1 MVILEFNNGSPN
13 ESLDINDLAY
23 YVTNVTS
30 QWNNTMDTGDNLN
43 TGISTYVFIGNVSSI
58 LTDVPNNPN
67 GFIVTVEEPQATLI
81 TPPASGDFI
90 FFAKNNMAEVSSLK
104 GYYGELT
111 IENNSR
117 QKAELFSIAAEIT
130 ESSK

>member
-30 QWNNTMDTGDNLN
+30 QWNDTMDTADNLS
-43 TGISTYVFIGNVSSI
+43 TGISNFVFIGNVSSI
-58 LTDVPNNPN
+58 LKNVPVN
-67 GFIVTVEEPQATLI
+67 GFTITVEEPVATII
-81 TPPASGDFI
+81 TPPTNGDFI
-90 FFAKNNMAEVSSLK
+90 FFAKNNMAELSSLK
-104 GYYGELT
+104 GYYSELT
-111 IENNSR
+111 VVNNSVE
-117 QKAELFSIAAEIT
+117 KAELFSIAAEIT

>member
-1 MVILEFNNGSPN
+1 MVILEFENGSPN

-30 QWNNTMDTGDNLN
+30 QWNNTMDTADNLS

-58 LTDVPNNPN
+58 LTDVPGN

-81 TPPASGDFI
+81 TPPTSGDFI

-104 GYYGELT
+104 GYYSELT